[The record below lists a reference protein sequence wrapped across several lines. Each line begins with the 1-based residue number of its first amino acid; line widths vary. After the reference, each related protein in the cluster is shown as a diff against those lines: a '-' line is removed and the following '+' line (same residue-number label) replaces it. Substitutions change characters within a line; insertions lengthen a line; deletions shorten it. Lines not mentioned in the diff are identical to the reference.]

1 MITPVDCCT
10 SKNACKNCCCSFNN
24 YWKFLGGAAIVGVYL
39 LLGGLFFYALESPS
53 EQAKLARMETEQ
65 IEAAAA
71 LAQELNTFTQFI
83 VNSTNLSE
91 AEALGL
97 TNTLVAVAKRFA
109 DAGVNESLPDP
120 VWGFPSA
127 VFFASTV
134 VTTIG
139 NTQLYYVHVCRPE
152 TTPIYRPGLTR

>member
-120 VWGFPSA
+120 VWDFASA

-134 VTTIG
+134 LTTIG
-139 NTQLYYVHVCRPE
+139 ITKIQLHVCRLE
-152 TTPIYRPGLTR
+152 TAPIIGRE